1 VTAVSLSPVDFKA
14 ASSPRNFGAKARPD
28 SGFQEELNSAFPSG
42 RASESSS
49 GSRDALQ
56 NAGKRDERKP
66 TLREPE
72 EARSRREEEP
82 KSVEVPAAAVPAE
95 APKPELTGEIGL
107 DCGECETEEEAP
119 AAGSTPFLKEAG
131 GAPGLDATPSPPQAP
146 AVAPT
151 LADTRE
157 PASPVQDTVQ
167 KTTAS
172 PAFVRLESP
181 LEGGGPGPLSE
192 PAPPETGELA
202 FALRLKDA
210 ARAPDSESR
219 NSEALK
225 AKSQPVAAAVENDG
239 RNSKEAK
246 DAKEVEVK
254 DAKEI
259 EVKGA
264 PQAAE
269 RSPKETPL
277 GAAPR
282 AASPSATE
290 GLPQAAAPAGPVYH
304 VDSARPPAAPARGA
318 VEALRNAEG
327 AAAKAPAA
335 EPAPARDLSF
345 RLERNQGTGSPVT
358 VRFAERG
365 GEVRVAV
372 RSADETVAH
381 TLRNGLD
388 GLVRGLDG
396 QGFQT
401 ERWFAPQS
409 ASSNPPGE
417 NGNGR
422 EGNLS
427 RERDAGGRQGREQE
441 GGRERE
447 SSGDREP
454 GRPAWLE
461 ELERTRA

>member
-1 VTAVSLSPVDFKA
+1 
-14 ASSPRNFGAKARPD
+14 
-28 SGFQEELNSAFPSG
+28 
-42 RASESSS
+42 
-49 GSRDALQ
+49 
-56 NAGKRDERKP
+56 
-66 TLREPE
+66 
-72 EARSRREEEP
+72 
-82 KSVEVPAAAVPAE
+82 
-95 APKPELTGEIGL
+95 
-107 DCGECETEEEAP
+107 
-119 AAGSTPFLKEAG
+119 
-131 GAPGLDATPSPPQAP
+131 
-146 AVAPT
+146 
-151 LADTRE
+151 
-157 PASPVQDTVQ
+157 
-167 KTTAS
+167 
-172 PAFVRLESP
+172 
-181 LEGGGPGPLSE
+181 
-192 PAPPETGELA
+192 
-202 FALRLKDA
+202 
-210 ARAPDSESR
+210 
-219 NSEALK
+219 
-225 AKSQPVAAAVENDG
+225 
-239 RNSKEAK
+239 
-246 DAKEVEVK
+246 
-254 DAKEI
+254 
-259 EVKGA
+259 
-264 PQAAE
+264 
-269 RSPKETPL
+269 
-277 GAAPR
+277 
-282 AASPSATE
+282 
-290 GLPQAAAPAGPVYH
+290 
-304 VDSARPPAAPARGA
+304 
-318 VEALRNAEG
+318 LRNAEG